1 MDQQTPSAMSAALP
15 AVRNYTA
22 EELKAAVLAK
32 LTYSV
37 GKNSVAASPRDWFLA
52 VAFATRDI
60 VVERWIASTNAVYQ
74 DGRKRV
80 YYLSLEFL
88 IGRLLYDAITNLG
101 IVEPMTAALS
111 QLGLDLAHLQRS
123 SSPTRRSATAA
134 SAGSPPASWTAWR
147 RCRSPHPDTAF
158 ATTTASSGRSSATAG
173 SRRFPRI
180 GSRHGNPWEFERPE
194 VNYAIGFGGWVEAVA
209 DGEESVRHVWH
220 PDETVE
226 AVGLRHADRRLARP
240 PRQHAA
246 TVVGARRRSAEARRL
261 QRRRL
266 HRRPF
271 GHRARRGDLQG
282 ALSERRDPGRPG
294 AAAAAGIFLRLGLA
308 ARPRPP
314 PRQAVWRHPHPARP
328 RRGSAQR
335 HASGDRRRRADAHS
349 RRPQPHRVG
358 GGVGDHQE
366 GLLLH
371 QPYAAARGAGE
382 LAGAVDGAAAA
393 APHADHLP
401 HQRDPSRRRAQERPR
416 RSRPA
421 LRRLAD

>member
-1 MDQQTPSAMSAALP
+1 MDQQTPSAISAALP

-22 EELKAAVLAK
+22 DELKAAVLAK

-60 VVERWIASTNAVYQ
+60 VVERWIASTNAVYE

-88 IGRLLYDAITNLG
+88 IGRLLYDAIANLG

-111 QLGLDLAHLQRS
+111 QLGLDLAHL
-123 SSPTRRSATAA
+123 RRLESDAALGNGGLGRLAACFMDSMATLSIAA
-134 SAGSPPASWTAWR
+134 SGYGIRYDNGLFRQIIRNGWQQEIPEDWLT
-147 RCRSPHPDTAF
+147 
-158 ATTTASSGRSSATAG
+158 
-173 SRRFPRI
+173 
-180 GSRHGNPWEFERPE
+180 HGNPWEFERPE

-209 DGEESVRHVWH
+209 DGEEVR
-220 PDETVE
+220 PSRLAPRRD
-226 AVGLRHADRRLARP
+226 GRGGRLRHADRRLARS

-246 TVVGARRRSAEARRL
+246 TVVGARRRPAEARRL

-271 GHRARRGDLQG
+271 GHRARRSDLQG

-294 AAAAAGIFLRLGLA
+294 VAAAAGIFLRFGLA

-314 PRQAVWRHPHPARP
+314 PRQAVRRHPHAARP

-335 HASGDRRRRADAHS
+335 HASVDRRRRADAHF

-358 GGVGDHQE
+358 GGVADHQE

-371 QPYAAARGAGE
+371 QPYAPARGAGE

-401 HQRDPSRRRAQERPR
+401 DQRDPSRRRAQERSR
-416 RSRPA
+416 RSRLA